1 MYRHAGAAVAEVTWA
16 VSAELTSELTWLAH
30 ELQVLAEDAR
40 SVSAQFASEVLAQVT
55 WRAST
60 VASTDL
66 ATERAF
72 TEAPFQFQQRLR
84 LDKLR
89 HPTATPEVMRPRQ
102 HLPKSQIRRSEARCQ
117 GRLRLEAYT

>member
-1 MYRHAGAAVAEVTWA
+1 MKRGLMMILASAAIASSLLAPDVQARGGGGGGGHMGGFGGAHIGAHVAGARITN
-16 VSAELTSELTWLAH
+16 LAM
-30 ELQVLAEDAR
+30 
-40 SVSAQFASEVLAQVT
+40 
-55 WRAST
+55 
-60 VASTDL
+60 
-66 ATERAF
+66 ERAF
-72 TEAPFQFQQRLR
+72 TEAPFHFQQRLR